1 MKVSAAHRKATGI
14 YLRTQK
20 ILLSIPFA
28 LRTKSQDDLFLKWI
42 LAISPEKF
50 HPVSL
55 RRNYGTHFRPIRIE
69 PPDMR
74 RITATLTSFTAMA
87 CLSQAAT
94 IRFIEVTS
102 NPGAG
107 GTGGSGAFFHIG
119 EVEAFLTSVVPAAGL
134 DNANDLALSV
144 AGATASTTS
153 GTVQHGGDLALI
165 SGAVG
170 TGAGTWSRNVTAS
183 VEATALVDLG
193 GSFDVGTVR
202 VWQRGDGCCQ
212 DRLRNFTVN
221 LYADDGSGSVG
232 ALVDS
237 IANTGQV
244 ATNSFATF
252 TPVPEPSAA
261 LLGLLGGALALRRRR

>member
-14 YLRTQK
+14 YWRTQK

-28 LRTKSQDDLFLKWI
+28 LRTKSRDELFLKWI

-50 HPVSL
+50 PLCSL
-55 RRNYGTHFRPIRIE
+55 RRNYGTHFSPIRIK

-74 RITATLTSFTAMA
+74 RIIAILTSFTAMA
-87 CLSQAAT
+87 CLSQAAA

-102 NPGAG
+102 DPGAW

-170 TGAGTWSRNVTAS
+170 TGAGT
-183 VEATALVDLG
+183 
-193 GSFDVGTVR
+193 
-202 VWQRGDGCCQ
+202 
-212 DRLRNFTVN
+212 
-221 LYADDGSGSVG
+221 
-232 ALVDS
+232 
-237 IANTGQV
+237 
-244 ATNSFATF
+244 
-252 TPVPEPSAA
+252 
-261 LLGLLGGALALRRRR
+261 